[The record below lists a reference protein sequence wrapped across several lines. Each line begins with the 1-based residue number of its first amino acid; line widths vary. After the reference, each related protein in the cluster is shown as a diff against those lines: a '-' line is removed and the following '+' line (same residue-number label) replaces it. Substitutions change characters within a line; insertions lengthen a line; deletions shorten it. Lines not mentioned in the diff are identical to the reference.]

1 MDINVLRETLLLLGL
16 GAFVGIVLWAYG
28 SGRKS
33 RFERAASIVFQDDAH
48 DALSVAQALARARR
62 TGEGE

>member
-1 MDINVLRETLLLLGL
+1 MDINIVREAVLLLGL
-16 GAFVGIVLWAYG
+16 GAFIGIVLWAYG

-33 RFERAASIVFQDDAH
+33 RFERAASTVFQDDAH
-48 DALSVAQALARARR
+48 DASSVAQALARARR